1 MCCACI
7 LQYTR
12 IDLRATLEVSFS
24 LLKRLDGRTL
34 IAVVVFTFSASIGA
48 EAPRLYGE
56 YAYGYP
62 VSELE
67 KESGAFDCTDD
78 MGAGHWICIE
88 NERFVDHEVLI
99 AFKIQD
105 GLLVSILIVAEFS
118 EQAYADFFGAMTSK
132 FELVLLSDGES
143 TYDLLHNSK
152 RKDRNTMAQEVG
164 EFEREALLGSS
175 VAYTFVE
182 KSTASSSEQY
192 ANLTDMV
199 AKVDPSRRFA
209 DFQVSADVEAIL
221 LTVHFYMPGKQMN
234 AIKASIEREYDD
246 F

>member
-1 MCCACI
+1 MRIYRIEGIVLLSLI
-7 LQYTR
+7 LAAIPVS
-12 IDLRATLEVSFS
+12 ID
-24 LLKRLDGRTL
+24 
-34 IAVVVFTFSASIGA
+34 A
-48 EAPRLYGE
+48 EEPRLYGE

-67 KESGAFDCTDD
+67 KANGAFDCTDD
-78 MGAGHWICIE
+78 MGSGHWICIE
-88 NERFVDHEVLI
+88 NQQFVDHDVLI

-105 GLLVSILIVAEFS
+105 GLLVGILLVAEFS
-118 EQAYADFFGAMTSK
+118 EQAYADFFGAMTSR
-132 FELVLLSDGES
+132 FDLVLLSDGEV
-143 TYDLLHNSK
+143 TYDILHNSK
-152 RKDRNTMAQEVG
+152 RKDRNTIAQEVG

-182 KSTASSSEQY
+182 KSTDSSLDQF

-209 DFQVSADVEAIL
+209 DFQVSADVETVL
-221 LTVHFYMPGKQMN
+221 LSVHFYMPGKQLN